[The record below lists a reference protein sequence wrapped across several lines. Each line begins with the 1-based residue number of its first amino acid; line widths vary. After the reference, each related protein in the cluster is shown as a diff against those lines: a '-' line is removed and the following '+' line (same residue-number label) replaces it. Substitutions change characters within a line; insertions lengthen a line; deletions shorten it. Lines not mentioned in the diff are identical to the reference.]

1 MKRLLYIL
9 SIMFVII
16 LTGCYNL
23 PTNSET
29 TPTEDID
36 VTKPTEGVPETTPTV
51 EDTKPSDEIE
61 INKESIYYFRSNINN
76 WNEINDYNL
85 IIKDGIPT
93 FEIELSLGDYFKIA
107 DINWNKVYE
116 YGNEDANLFTTDS
129 HLNYVCK
136 YNGIYVFKI
145 INYGLS
151 NEYLDIKVTSDEID
165 DRPVE
170 TNPDEESPSD
180 IYYLGDYGDY
190 VYSLDNTIDARAEY
204 LKLSKK
210 VLGNQKGIFQTN
222 YEQGL
227 LDLFDI
233 NNEIKINII
242 ISNSELRKLDYDNHT
257 NNKETYR
264 KCDLK
269 IEVDGLIFYYK
280 EVGIRQK
287 GNTSRGNIF
296 DGDNLRLRHYK
307 LNFAETFDD
316 EFTDNPKTWTDE
328 AAKLYREDRDFFGL
342 EKLDIRWNRNQDATY
357 LKEYYAYEMYR
368 ASGVLAPRSNLMN
381 VVMVLDGKELN
392 MGVYLGVETIDKQFI
407 KRNVVATSKDGDL
420 YKLGWT
426 NEPAKLNSTND
437 SLFGVETQYKNGDS
451 FRQQMYVYDLKN
463 NKKTSKHE
471 ALKNFINQINNT
483 STNGFKQMLETYT
496 DFDSFIAY
504 LSAQYLA
511 GDVDDLRGNYNNTYI
526 YFDPST
532 NKAYFIPTDNDRSFG
547 STGGGG
553 NPTGDHNTL
562 TKPFDKK
569 TGYGGDNDM
578 PLYQKSIYANSSIK
592 QDYLDKIET
601 IIDNGWLDIDTFTS
615 FYKIAKQN
623 YSDNLDLG
631 YKFCEN
637 KIAFKIEENNNIHDG
652 WNLSINVYFTT
663 KKNTFLSFIG
673 KETILPE
680 VPDIE
685 DEEEEKEDDSIVGG
699 DVIETTGMPSKY
711 YLYGSLNNWQANDS
725 KYNLKIKDNKAVI
738 ELSLTTN
745 IEFKIRHTD
754 GSELIIKN
762 VSDRTYCTGGGG
774 DAIKVTSNGVYLIE
788 VNMTNKTVTITKK

>member
-9 SIMFVII
+9 SVMFVII
-16 LTGCYNL
+16 LAGCYNL

-29 TPTEDID
+29 KPTEEIN
-36 VTKPTEGVPETTPTV
+36 VTKPTEGIPETSPS
-51 EDTKPSDEIE
+51 EDIESD
-61 INKESIYYFRSNINN
+61 KESIYYFRSNINN
-76 WNEINDYNL
+76 WDNINGYNL
-85 IIKDGIPT
+85 IIKEGIPS
-93 FEIELSLGDYFKIA
+93 FEIELAKGDYFKIA
-107 DINWNKVYE
+107 DSNWRKLYE
-116 YGNEDANLFTTDS
+116 FSDENANLFTTDS
-129 HLNYVCK
+129 NLNFICK
-136 YNGIYVFKI
+136 YSGIYIFKV
-145 INYGLS
+145 INYGLAD
-151 NEYLDIKVTSDEID
+151 EYLDIKVISDDIID
-165 DRPVE
+165 TPPVE
-170 TNPDEESPSD
+170 TNPEDVVSGD
-180 IYYLGDYGDY
+180 VYYLGEYGDY
-190 VYSLDNTIDARAEY
+190 VTSLKNDVDIEAEY
-204 LKLSKK
+204 IKLSQKI
-210 VLGNQKGIFQTN
+210 LGNSNGIFQTN

-233 NNEIKINII
+233 NNEIKISII

-257 NNKETYR
+257 KNKETYR

-269 IEVDGLIFYYK
+269 IEINGIIFYYK

-381 VVMVLDGKELN
+381 VVMVLDGEELN

-426 NEPAKLNSTND
+426 FEPAKLNSTKE
-437 SLFGVETQYKNGDS
+437 SLFGVETQYRDGEN
-451 FRQQMYVYDLKN
+451 FWQQMYVYDLKN

-471 ALKNFINQINNT
+471 ALKNFIKQINNT
-483 STNGFKQMLETYT
+483 STSNFKQMFETYT
-496 DFDSFIAY
+496 DYDSFIAY

-553 NPTGDHNTL
+553 NPTGNHNTL

-578 PLYQKSIYANSSIK
+578 PLYEKSIFSNKEIQ
-592 QDYLDKIET
+592 QDYLNKIEE
-601 IIDNGWLDIDTFTS
+601 IINAGWLNIDSFTNY
-615 FYKIAKQN
+615 YKIAKEN
-623 YSDNLDLG
+623 YKDNIELG

-637 KIAFKIEENNNIHDG
+637 DISFRFEENNNIHDG
-652 WNLSINVYFTT
+652 WNLSINIYMTN

-673 KETILPE
+673 KETVLPE
-680 VPDIE
+680 VPDIK
-685 DEEEEKEDDSIVGG
+685 DEEDDKEDDSIVGG
-699 DVIETTGMPSKY
+699 DVVEITGTPSNY
-711 YLYGSLNNWQANDS
+711 YLYGSLNNWRVNDS
-725 KYNLKIKDNKAVI
+725 KYNLKIQDNKAVI

-745 IEFKIRHTD
+745 MEFKIRHTD

-774 DAIKVTSNGVYLIE
+774 DAIKVTSNGTYLIE
-788 VNMTNKTVTITKK
+788 VNLSSKVVTITKK